1 MRILLVVCAL
11 VLAGATPV
19 LAQSNSG
26 MTAQA
31 RDDRLVKSVTVE
43 DLKAIVLAEGH
54 TVNWVG
60 KIGPVSVGGKT
71 REGLLFDLIGRACEE
86 PGVVGCLGI
95 AMQVTYD
102 IDSRLTTE
110 KVNLVNSRYWA
121 ASVWIDVPGN
131 RLVINRYVILDEG
144 ITMLNIRTNLSNA
157 LAINANVQ
165 KEVW

>member
-1 MRILLVVCAL
+1 MRILLAVFAL
-11 VLAGATPV
+11 VLAGATPA

-26 MTAQA
+26 NAAQT
-31 RDDRLVKSVTVE
+31 RDDRLVRSVTVE

-60 KIGPVSVGGKT
+60 NSGPVSVGGKT
-71 REGLLFDLIGRACEE
+71 RDGLLFDLIGRACEE
-86 PGVVGCLGI
+86 PGVIGCLGI

-102 IDSRLTTE
+102 IDSRLTLE
-110 KVNLVNSRYWA
+110 KINLVNSRYWG
-121 ASVWIDVPGN
+121 ASVWLDEEGG
-131 RLVINRYVILDEG
+131 RLVINRYVILDAG
-144 ITMLNIRTNLSNA
+144 VTMKNIRLNLANA